1 MIIILSSLKLFSTLK
16 VSVSALTM
24 AWPRAALPQPQSLG
38 SKYQLE
44 LYRKALIKSLLHFSV
59 SFILLV
65 PQVLTGLVA
74 GSCVVSELN
83 TYLLSP
89 VLFT

>member
-1 MIIILSSLKLFSTLK
+1 
-16 VSVSALTM
+16 M

-74 GSCVVSELN
+74 GSCVVSEH
-83 TYLLSP
+83 LSP
-89 VLFT
+89 LSSLVYLISLEAAL